1 MRISPGGA
9 AIGALLVGFLVGAGA
24 MSLHPP
30 TADVVLTVAD
40 PIGTMWVNAIRM
52 TVIPLVVS
60 LLITG
65 VASVSDVRI
74 VGRLGLQ
81 AVLVFV
87 VLLCGVAVL
96 GSVIVPPVYSLLD
109 VDPSA
114 SAALRERIRGA
125 ATAIPELPSFTSWVT
140 GIVPVNPVKSAVDAA
155 MLPLIVFSVSFAL
168 ALTRLDASRRD
179 AVLAIFKG
187 TGDAMLVLVRWL
199 LLLSPLGVFALAA
212 SLGARM
218 GLSAAGVVGFYL
230 VSHALLLLLTLL
242 LLYPVAAAAGGI
254 SMRRFA
260 RAVLP
265 AQVVA
270 MGTRSSM
277 SALPALLDGAERE
290 LRLPRAVSG
299 FALPLAVSTFR
310 LNQGVSWLVMA
321 MFLAKLYG
329 VTLGV
334 TAVATLAIAAVAM
347 SFSIPGIPSGGLFVI
362 APFYVAVGIP
372 AEGIGILIAL
382 DTVPDV
388 FKTLVNVTGHM
399 TSAVVLARHAP
410 ADT

>member
-1 MRISPGGA
+1 MRMSPGGA
-9 AIGALLVGFLVGAGA
+9 AIVALLVGFLAGAGA
-24 MSLHPP
+24 SALHPAAP
-30 TADVVLTVAD
+30 RILLAVAD
-40 PIGTMWVNAIRM
+40 PVGTIWVNAIRM

-65 VASVSDVRI
+65 VASVGDVRI
-74 VGRLGLQ
+74 VGRMGLQ

-87 VLLCGVAVL
+87 VLLCGVALL
-96 GSVIVPPVYSLLD
+96 GSIIVPPVYSLLD

-114 SAALRERIRGA
+114 SAALRERMGA
-125 ATAIPELPSFTSWVT
+125 EGAPIPELPSFTSWLT
-140 GIVPVNPVKSAVDAA
+140 GIIPVNPVKAAADAA
-155 MLPLIVFSVSFAL
+155 MLPLIVFSVAFAL
-168 ALTRLDASRRD
+168 AVSRLDVARRD

-187 TGDAMLVLVRWL
+187 TGEAMLVLVRWL
-199 LLLSPLGVFALAA
+199 LFLSPIGVFALAA

-218 GLSAAGVVGFYL
+218 GLSAAGIIGFYL

-254 SMRRFA
+254 SMARFA

-277 SALPALLDGAERE
+277 SALPALLEGADRQ
-290 LRLPRAVSG
+290 LKLPRAVAG

-321 MFLAKLYG
+321 LFLAKLYG

-382 DTVPDV
+382 DTIPDV

-410 ADT
+410 ADD